1 MNFHYQLIILFIVG
15 VFGWSLFVYT
25 LLSALCSRKKEIH
38 MIEEIAKE
46 LEKVKEDIKAL
57 K

>member
-1 MNFHYQLIILFIVG
+1 MNYHHQLIILFIG
-15 VFGWSLFVYT
+15 GFIGWSLFVYT
-25 LLSALCSRKKEIH
+25 LLSALCSRRREIT
-38 MIEEIAKE
+38 MIEEITEE

>member
-1 MNFHYQLIILFIVG
+1 MNFHHQLIILFIG
-15 VFGWSLFVYT
+15 GFFGWSLFVYT

-38 MIEEIAKE
+38 MIEEIATE
-46 LEKVKEDIKAL
+46 LEKVKKELKAL

>member
-15 VFGWSLFVYT
+15 FFGWSLFVYT

>member
-1 MNFHYQLIILFIVG
+1 MNFHHQLIILFIG
-15 VFGWSLFVYT
+15 GFFGWSLFVYT

>member
-1 MNFHYQLIILFIVG
+1 MNFHYQLIILFVG
-15 VFGWSLFVYT
+15 GFFGWSLFVYT
-25 LLSALCSRKKEIH
+25 LLSSLCSRKKEIH
-38 MIEEIAKE
+38 MIEEIAEE